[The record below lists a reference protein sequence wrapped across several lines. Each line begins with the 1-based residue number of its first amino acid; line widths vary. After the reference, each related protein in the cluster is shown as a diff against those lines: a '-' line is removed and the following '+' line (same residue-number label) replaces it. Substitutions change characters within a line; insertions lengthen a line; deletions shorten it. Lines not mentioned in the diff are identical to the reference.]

1 MPTYEYACTSCRR
14 RFEVVQRFTDAPL
27 QTCEECGGVL
37 KRVFHPVGV
46 VLKGTGF
53 YSTDNRSK
61 KPPTPAKKDAATQG
75 AASEGGTD
83 AGSGKASSKDANSPK
98 TDAGSSQKDAG
109 SSKKDAGSAA
119 S

>member
-27 QTCEECGGVL
+27 QTCEECGGTL

-46 VLKGTGF
+46 VLKGPGF

-61 KPPTPAKKDAATQG
+61 KGPTPAKKEAATQG
-75 AASEGGTD
+75 TASAESGGG
-83 AGSGKASSKDANSPK
+83 AGASKKDATPSK
-98 TDAGSSQKDAG
+98 DAGSSKTDTG
-109 SSKKDAGSAA
+109 SSSKKDAGSAA